1 MALSVFT
8 NVFKGMPV
16 PTFREFVADA
26 IVHAIGLLVG
36 AAGSL
41 ALIVAAAIDGKA
53 SKLTAI
59 IVYTGGLIAMLG
71 CSAAYN
77 VLQGSSRR
85 DLLRRLDQSAI
96 FLMIAGTYTPF
107 TTICLKGM
115 WAIGLTALVWSGAA
129 LGIALKMLAT
139 RTLDQL
145 SVGIYLALGWAGLIA
160 TGPLSATLAPS
171 TLALLGVGGLVYSI
185 GVIFHVWESLPFQR
199 AVWHGFVLVG
209 APLHY
214 AAVFGGVVIAPAS

>member
-1 MALSVFT
+1 
-8 NVFKGMPV
+8 
-16 PTFREFVADA
+16 
-26 IVHAIGLLVG
+26 
-36 AAGSL
+36 
-41 ALIVAAAIDGKA
+41 
-53 SKLTAI
+53 
-59 IVYTGGLIAMLG
+59 
-71 CSAAYN
+71 
-77 VLQGSSRR
+77 
-85 DLLRRLDQSAI
+85 
-96 FLMIAGTYTPF
+96 MIAGTYTPF

-209 APLHY
+209 ATLHY

>member
-1 MALSVFT
+1 MALSVF
-8 NVFKGMPV
+8 KGMAV
-16 PTFREFVADA
+16 PTFREFLADA
-26 IVHAIGLLVG
+26 IIHAIGLLVG

-53 SKLTAI
+53 
-59 IVYTGGLIAMLG
+59 
-71 CSAAYN
+71 YN
-77 VLQGSSRR
+77 VLQWSRRR

-107 TTICLKGM
+107 TTLCLKGT

-129 LGIALKMLAT
+129 IGIAFKMLAA
-139 RTLDQL
+139 RALDQL

-171 TLALLGVGGLVYSI
+171 TLTLLGVGGLVYSI
-185 GVIFHVWESLPFQR
+185 GVIFHVWESLPFQK

-209 APLHY
+209 ATLHY
-214 AAVFGGVVIAPAS
+214 AAVFGGVVIASAS